1 MGRISNLAMLQFLRY
16 VASHP
21 RVDLMI
27 WYEEKSSSI
36 IHTWECVW
44 TCHSIS
50 YLRPM
55 ISTYNMIILII
66 NMYMY
71 IFFFLKTWCIF
82 CPLPCLIAGGQK
94 EQIIPGY
101 GIGWSCKKVHVSR
114 DFSEKPKVTKHLT
127 VGTQMIVIWWP
138 WRDENLLCLSTVWN
152 SDVFPCMSFVW
163 LWTVKSVE
171 AMRSWVLE
179 SQLQGMNPLESWS
192 NWIQTV
198 DGTWHIIV
206 MCFIR
211 LGHFDGGLWSIL
223 IQSPELSPFTH
234 AGGMVFECCLF
245 SYKLVHKS
253 VNCRY
258 THHKS
263 IHQHSCNVL
272 VIY

>member
-1 MGRISNLAMLQFLRY
+1 
-16 VASHP
+16 
-21 RVDLMI
+21 MI
-27 WYEEKSSSI
+27 F
-36 IHTWECVW
+36 
-44 TCHSIS
+44 
-50 YLRPM
+50 R
-55 ISTYNMIILII
+55 
-66 NMYMY
+66 
-71 IFFFLKTWCIF
+71 KT
-82 CPLPCLIAGGQK
+82 
-94 EQIIPGY
+94 
-101 GIGWSCKKVHVSR
+101 
-114 DFSEKPKVTKHLT
+114 KVTKHLT

-138 WRDENLLCLSTVWN
+138 WRDETLLCLSTVWN

-171 AMRSWVLE
+171 AMSSWVLE

-198 DGTWHIIV
+198 DGTLLIV
-206 MCFIR
+206 MCFIF

-245 SYKLVHKS
+245 SYKLAHKS

-263 IHQHSCNVL
+263 IHQHSCNMLESNLLIRWGAVTFCHSVVFFQAKTL
-272 VIY
+272 DELYRNVAVPISGPGFWPELQKKFVIPSTVC